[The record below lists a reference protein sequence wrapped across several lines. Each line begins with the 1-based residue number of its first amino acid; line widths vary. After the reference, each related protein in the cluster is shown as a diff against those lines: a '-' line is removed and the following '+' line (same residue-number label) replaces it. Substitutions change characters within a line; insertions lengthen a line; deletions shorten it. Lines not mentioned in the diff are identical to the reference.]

1 MCIGPSAMIT
11 NLSNANNK
19 PKKILKPVK
28 VQDGKKIIAKT
39 KKTLT
44 ILELLSTFLIS
55 VKAEHGAK
63 VRLGTQAFISI
74 LKHSKNCRYD
84 KKYERESYF
93 WIRILTYFRSCEDV
107 KCKKMKMVLSHFS
120 ACSKLKN
127 GDQCSLCSQ
136 LLKVVAQH
144 SLYLCPHDGL
154 KKSCAVPFCDLMR
167 AAKALKN

>member
-74 LKHSKNCRYD
+74 LKHSKNCR
-84 KKYERESYF
+84 
-93 WIRILTYFRSCEDV
+93 SCEDV

-144 SLYLCPHDGL
+144 SLYLCPYDGL

>member
-1 MCIGPSAMIT
+1 MIT
-11 NLSNANNK
+11 NLSNANQ

-74 LKHSKNCRYD
+74 LKHSKNC
-84 KKYERESYF
+84 S
-93 WIRILTYFRSCEDV
+93 SCPDL
-107 KCKKMKMVLSHFS
+107 KCKKMKMVLNHFNM
-120 ACSKLKN
+120 CTKLKQ
-127 GDQCSLCSQ
+127 GEQCSLCSQ

-144 SLYLCPHDGL
+144 STYLCPHEGL

>member
-63 VRLGTQAFISI
+63 VRPGTQAFISI

-84 KKYERESYF
+84 KKYE
-93 WIRILTYFRSCEDV
+93 
-107 KCKKMKMVLSHFS
+107 
-120 ACSKLKN
+120 
-127 GDQCSLCSQ
+127 
-136 LLKVVAQH
+136 
-144 SLYLCPHDGL
+144 
-154 KKSCAVPFCDLMR
+154 
-167 AAKALKN
+167 